1 MRNGSKQLR
10 KSGSQWLSQTWNNEK
25 AQQAWTSQ
33 SIRILSKSWQP
44 TICCNFI
51 GKQQHATSLHS
62 ASLLRALGTSDQN
75 VKPRGSSGLCCQ
87 AEAKK
92 LTEARRSRNRIACS
106 FPSNHNAAAMRCH
119 KRSAGYDLFQ
129 PVQGFH
135 FRACVMSL
143 ASHSIRSKW
152 RSYWS
157 LIPPQSW
164 WQPRSVSFRDVWSS
178 GSLCPKEKGN
188 NSNSSPLSSWWHVAP
203 HVFKGHRK
211 VQEHQRK
218 NSQNM
223 HIIALYNH
231 FMPAH
236 QCARTHISYVCNYI
250 LYIYYIYTYT
260 HNKYIYICVWKHNIT
275 NNKYIIY
282 IVFFLRVRVRVRVR
296 VLVNLLSG
304 WTHATMRYVGG
315 PMAVHTRWFPFSMA
329 ALAISLAIRSIWS
342 HNVSHVYTCLSVT
355 KRDAM
360 WQWGVQWH
368 ALK

>member
-1 MRNGSKQLR
+1 MAAALAGHLHGRLCFEKPCYIRRRELPRSSRSTLGHLEMKWCREKLYRCEMDPNNWERAVPNDCHRLETMKRPNKLEHR
-10 KSGSQWLSQTWNNEK
+10 KARRPQNRL
-25 AQQAWTSQ
+25 
-33 SIRILSKSWQP
+33 RILSKSWRP

-92 LTEARRSRNRIACS
+92 LTEARTSRNRIACS

-119 KRSAGYDLFQ
+119 KRAAGYDLFQ

-157 LIPPQSW
+157 LISPQSW

-236 QCARTHISYVCNYI
+236 YLYCIFSACACARACVGEPSQWMNPCNNALCWWTCGSSHTLTPF
-250 LYIYYIYTYT
+250 LY
-260 HNKYIYICVWKHNIT
+260 
-275 NNKYIIY
+275 
-282 IVFFLRVRVRVRVR
+282 
-296 VLVNLLSG
+296 
-304 WTHATMRYVGG
+304 GG
-315 PMAVHTRWFPFSMA
+315 PG
-329 ALAISLAIRSIWS
+329 
-342 HNVSHVYTCLSVT
+342 Y
-355 KRDAM
+355 
-360 WQWGVQWH
+360 
-368 ALK
+368 